1 MEETLQVIDEL
12 VNSLRTLQ
20 EEYQQE
26 IDHIQEQLESQKN
39 QWIAMSEAIE
49 EKMVHFGEEY
59 SKLTLEIKNSE
70 GVIKALEKELQD
82 NNKNTMLSRKEM
94 KISTTIEDLRVTLER
109 QIEEKDKVI
118 RAYEQ
123 LLDSVKMKLNEKISV

>member
-1 MEETLQVIDEL
+1 
-12 VNSLRTLQ
+12 
-20 EEYQQE
+20 
-26 IDHIQEQLESQKN
+26 
-39 QWIAMSEAIE
+39 
-49 EKMVHFGEEY
+49 
-59 SKLTLEIKNSE
+59 
-70 GVIKALEKELQD
+70 
-82 NNKNTMLSRKEM
+82 M